1 VAVAL
6 AGIVAGLVIGIVVGY
21 VARGGAPDAAP
32 VTQERDVPVVTVTVP
47 SGNP

>member
-6 AGIVAGLVIGIVVGY
+6 AGMVVALVIGIVVGY
-21 VARGGAPDAAP
+21 AARGGAPDATP

-47 SGNP
+47 GSP